1 MKKQFL
7 IAALACG
14 MSASV
19 MAQTEYEHSQARIQ
33 EATSDFFVRPMVAEL
48 KMLKEECQEYGP
60 FNIYPGVPFSDI
72 TINHVTDAKANAAY
86 KAAMVAGADIILG
99 ATFNVVN
106 GKGKTKGLDVIVRGY
121 PAKYVNFHNFGDATK
136 GKDDDKWIKILL
148 ENERTRK
155 WNTSNNSD
163 QSQTKAVTTDTRN
176 K

>member
-1 MKKQFL
+1 MKRTFL
-7 IAALACG
+7 IATIACG
-14 MSASV
+14 MSLSA

-86 KAAMVAGADIILG
+86 KAAMMAGADIILG

-155 WNTSNNSD
+155 WTYSPGS
-163 QSQTKAVTTDTRN
+163 QEQTKAVTTETRN

>member
-1 MKKQFL
+1 MKRLLL
-7 IAALACG
+7 IAAMACG
-14 MSASV
+14 IYGRAS
-19 MAQTEYEHSQARIQ
+19 AQTEYEHSQARIQ

-60 FNIYPGVPFSDI
+60 FNIYPGVAFSDI

-106 GKGKTKGLDVIVRGY
+106 GKGKNKGLDVIVRGY
-121 PAKYVNFHNFGDATK
+121 PAKYVNFHSFGDAAK
-136 GKDDDKWIKILL
+136 GKDDEKWIKILL

-155 WNTSNNSD
+155 WSLINND

>member
-1 MKKQFL
+1 MKRLFI
-7 IAALACG
+7 IAAMACG
-14 MSASV
+14 ILCQAQ
-19 MAQTEYEHSQARIQ
+19 AQTEYEHSQARIQ

-60 FNIYPGVPFSDI
+60 FNIYPGVAFSDI
-72 TINHVTDAKANAAY
+72 TFNHVADAKANAAY

-106 GKGKTKGLDVIVRGY
+106 GKGKNKGLDVIVRGY
-121 PAKYVNFHNFGDATK
+121 PAKYINFHSFGDPAK

-155 WNTSNNSD
+155 WNITND
-163 QSQTKAVTTDTRN
+163 QSQTKAVTTETRN